1 MLMSRFQPLR
11 AGRGAIVALLAAVAL
26 MLTPVAVFAQ
36 TSAPA
41 SPAHGASASAKPSA
55 GAGALPGSAPASASA
70 VASAAASTGGASAS
84 ASAPA
89 VRGVPT
95 PVGGNAPKELPEPTP
110 YFAYLLI
117 VLGGIWF
124 FAAIAGIVR
133 LMSRPRGVAYTA
145 DIPDAERDR
154 PFLSFIMPFG
164 ALITVAVIVTIW
176 GLLFLQTSHLSELYP
191 LAIDLFVV
199 CLVMLIATVAAL
211 RGGGQARTEV
221 H

>member
-1 MLMSRFQPLR
+1 MALIA
-11 AGRGAIVALLAAVAL
+11 AGLLA
-26 MLTPVAVFAQ
+26 LTPAAALAQ
-36 TSAPA
+36 ASAPA
-41 SPAHGASASAKPSA
+41 SPAQGASASAKPSV
-55 GAGALPGSAPASASA
+55 GGGALPGSAPASASA
-70 VASAAASTGGASAS
+70 VASAAASTGEASAA
-84 ASAPA
+84 ASAAPSGPA

-95 PVGGNAPKELPEPTP
+95 PVGGNAPKESVEPKP

-145 DIPDAERDR
+145 AVPDAERDR

-164 ALITVAVIVTIW
+164 ALITVAIIVTVW
-176 GLLFLQTSHLSELYP
+176 GVLFLATSHLSELYP

-211 RGGGQARTEV
+211 RGGARPGTEV